1 MVTKMGKKEQEFQ
14 IIEINRADDWC
25 LPLWIG
31 RQILQKMEARLDGN
45 AETDED
51 SLDDKGT
58 DGSVLQKKDLPD
70 EDG

>member
-1 MVTKMGKKEQEFQ
+1 MGKKKQEFQ

-51 SLDDKGT
+51 PLDDKGT
-58 DGSVLQKKDLPD
+58 DGSVPQKKDLPD

>member
-1 MVTKMGKKEQEFQ
+1 MGKKEQEFQ

-31 RQILQKMEARLDGN
+31 RQILQKMEASLDGN
-45 AETDED
+45 AETAI
-51 SLDDKGT
+51 DDKET

>member
-1 MVTKMGKKEQEFQ
+1 MGKKKQEFQ

-31 RQILQKMEARLDGN
+31 RQILQNMEARLDGN
-45 AETDED
+45 PETDEPA
-51 SLDDKGT
+51 LDDKET
-58 DGSVLQKKDLPD
+58 DGSVPQKKDLPD

>member
-1 MVTKMGKKEQEFQ
+1 MGKKKQEFQ

-31 RQILQKMEARLDGN
+31 RQILHKMEARLDGN

-51 SLDDKGT
+51 TLDDKGT

>member
-45 AETDED
+45 AETAI
-51 SLDDKGT
+51 DDKET

>member
-1 MVTKMGKKEQEFQ
+1 MGKKKQEFQ

-31 RQILQKMEARLDGN
+31 RQILQKMEARLDRN
-45 AETDED
+45 PETA
-51 SLDDKGT
+51 LDNKGT

>member
-1 MVTKMGKKEQEFQ
+1 MGKKEQEFQ
-14 IIEINRADDWC
+14 IIEINRADEWG

-58 DGSVLQKKDLPD
+58 DGSVPQKKELPD

>member
-1 MVTKMGKKEQEFQ
+1 MGKKKQEFQ

-31 RQILQKMEARLDGN
+31 RQILQKMEASLDGN
-45 AETDED
+45 AEPA
-51 SLDDKGT
+51 LDDKGT
-58 DGSVLQKKDLPD
+58 DGSVPQKKDLPD

>member
-1 MVTKMGKKEQEFQ
+1 MGKKKQEFQ

-51 SLDDKGT
+51 PLDDKGT